1 MAKTDKIDDAGE
13 VISGAK
19 KMLSK
24 KALSMDIYEQL
35 SDIERATLMTKAKV
49 FPPLNYKELH
59 EQGYDPLYLAVVKEV
74 YAILAAKPNSSQLSL
89 LDKETTNRLYIEN
102 MNAVR
107 EIFLAGRTY
116 EDIKNW
122 GKGILEY
129 AGFDSIEDMRKLRRR
144 DAPEQHYRFWG
155 LNGRSNSHPLFV
167 SNSVLSKA
175 RKLVSQGFPDDIPSW
190 RKGVMIRKGTRT
202 LVYRKKS
209 LLFVTDETNDDV
221 ILQEVKRLYELEME
235 KKKDKKKTGLKIH
248 GRPHL
253 SRIER
258 VGDDVR
264 DRDIS
269 PDDFLESFGF
279 RGVQFGEWLPNDE
292 RQEVLNFAFDAL
304 MDLSQVL
311 DIEPKAISL
320 NGTLALA
327 FGARGSGQAA
337 AHYEPG
343 QKVMNLTRMNGAGSL
358 CHEWVHALD
367 HFLAGLGSN
376 LIMEGTH
383 IRYASGGHGTLSG
396 RAEALPDL
404 PKNVTDAIQDFNT
417 SLYAKPPSFEDMLA
431 KATRNIEIQTQ
442 KIVSDERRINVYK
455 EAMSKLKQNTRSY
468 KAHESELLSYQYSL
482 EMVQKNLEKSK
493 ELKKGLEEKDDKALT
508 EAATLFIPTK
518 TTFFRSAHH
527 LGEYW
532 SRPNELWARSIESMV
547 ETALMNAGKKSD
559 YLVHSAQSDHSFYET
574 DSGAKPYP
582 SLQEKEH
589 MFPSFNRLM
598 DVVRP
603 LLENTPKETFTL

>member
-343 QKVMNLTRMNGAGSL
+343 QKVMNLTRMNG
-358 CHEWVHALD
+358 
-367 HFLAGLGSN
+367 
-376 LIMEGTH
+376 EG
-383 IRYASGGHGTLSG
+383 
-396 RAEALPDL
+396 
-404 PKNVTDAIQDFNT
+404 
-417 SLYAKPPSFEDMLA
+417 LYA
-431 KATRNIEIQTQ
+431 
-442 KIVSDERRINVYK
+442 
-455 EAMSKLKQNTRSY
+455 
-468 KAHESELLSYQYSL
+468 
-482 EMVQKNLEKSK
+482 
-493 ELKKGLEEKDDKALT
+493 
-508 EAATLFIPTK
+508 
-518 TTFFRSAHH
+518 
-527 LGEYW
+527 
-532 SRPNELWARSIESMV
+532 
-547 ETALMNAGKKSD
+547 MNG
-559 YLVHSAQSDHSFYET
+559 FM
-574 DSGAKPYP
+574 P
-582 SLQEKEH
+582 
-589 MFPSFNRLM
+589 
-598 DVVRP
+598 
-603 LLENTPKETFTL
+603 